1 MGKPSKNKR
10 GFGCPS
16 FKVVAEALHGSP
28 FTVAMLLDCW
38 STLFPKQSPSRMQI
52 AMLLRG
58 DAQDAVYLIE
68 HHSTRSRK
76 DEFGRNSIYGIC
88 DEWMANNTPTKKY
101 SRKGMDVKSE

>member
-38 STLFPKQSPSRMQI
+38 STLFPKQSPSKMQI

-58 DAQDAVYLIE
+58 DAQDAVYLIG
-68 HHSTRSRK
+68 K
-76 DEFGRNSIYGIC
+76 QY
-88 DEWMANNTPTKKY
+88 ANKKILTQGNGCQVRMKPPTI
-101 SRKGMDVKSE
+101 SQLI